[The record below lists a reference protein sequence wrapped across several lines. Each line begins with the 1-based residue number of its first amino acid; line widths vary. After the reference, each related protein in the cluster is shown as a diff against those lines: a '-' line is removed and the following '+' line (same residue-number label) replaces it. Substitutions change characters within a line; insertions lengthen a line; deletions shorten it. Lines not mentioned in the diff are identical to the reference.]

1 MPTEVAGIPLLPL
14 IALLGGIIVLIKAD
28 VLNWVV
34 AIFLIGY
41 GALGLL
47 VHFDVI
53 EKGEVDSAVERVI
66 PAEPN

>member
-14 IALLGGIIVLIKAD
+14 IALLGGVIVLVKAD

-53 EKGEVDSAVERVI
+53 EQDKVDQAVDRVI
-66 PAEPN
+66 PNEAQ